1 MEINVQD
8 VVMARLAEHSW
19 VADRIIKTVAI
30 RDFKLPSNAVARLTR
45 DSSQPQY
52 WLRGEFHSAGESVLA
67 TCHAIIPVNATKT
80 EIEAKVDQFSAE
92 AERRIAASFAGRF
105 LRKD

>member
-1 MEINVQD
+1 METNVQE
-8 VVMARLAEHSW
+8 VVMARLAEHNW
-19 VADRIIKTVAI
+19 IADRILKTVAV
-30 RDFKLPSNAVARLTR
+30 RDFKLPSHASARLTR
-45 DSSQPQY
+45 DTEVPQY

-67 TCHAIIPVNATKT
+67 TCHAIIPANADKAD
-80 EIEAKVDQFSAE
+80 IEAHVDRFTAE